1 MDSNFLLQAIIY
13 LTAAVICVPI
23 AKKLGLSSIIGYLL
37 AGIVIGPY
45 VLGFIGQEGQDI
57 MHFAEFGVVMMLFL
71 IGLELEPSKFWKMR
85 KFILGLGSAQLI
97 GTTLI
102 LFLGCLFFM
111 DWKWKTSLAIS
122 LALALSS
129 TAIVLQTL
137 KEKGLS
143 NTSVG
148 RSSFAVLLFQDIAV
162 IPILAFLPLLSTVNL
177 EATSDAPQSIIT
189 GYSSWLQTLIVLG
202 IISTI
207 YFSGRFLLVPLL
219 HIIAKTR
226 LQELFTASALLLVI
240 GVSYSMQLVGLS
252 PALGAF
258 MAGVVLANSEFRHEL
273 EGNIAPFK
281 GLLLGLFFLGVGASI
296 NFNLIVENPLF
307 IFVFGAVLTFVK
319 FAVLFVI
326 SRINKKNIDQN
337 LLFAFGLSQAGEFG
351 FVIMSFCMQLNIIP
365 NILANQIMA
374 VIAMSMVATPFL
386 LLMRIKG

>member
-1 MDSNFLLQAIIY
+1 
-13 LTAAVICVPI
+13 
-23 AKKLGLSSIIGYLL
+23 
-37 AGIVIGPY
+37 
-45 VLGFIGQEGQDI
+45 
-57 MHFAEFGVVMMLFL
+57 
-71 IGLELEPSKFWKMR
+71 
-85 KFILGLGSAQLI
+85 
-97 GTTLI
+97 
-102 LFLGCLFFM
+102 M

-281 GLLLGLFFLGVGASI
+281 GLLLGMFFLGVGASI

-386 LLMRIKG
+386 LLINERLIYPHARIKEKTTETNTSVPLG